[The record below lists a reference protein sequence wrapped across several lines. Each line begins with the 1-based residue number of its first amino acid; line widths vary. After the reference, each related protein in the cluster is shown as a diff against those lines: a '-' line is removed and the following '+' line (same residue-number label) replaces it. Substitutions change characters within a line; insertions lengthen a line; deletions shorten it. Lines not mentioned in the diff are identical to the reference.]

1 MCLPGI
7 RPWFSPMD
15 SLSKLERAYQAD
27 PGNLN
32 LLSQLTRE
40 QSRLGWTC
48 DGKTI
53 PQWLEGLSLD
63 KPWHERSKG
72 VWRIGALGTK
82 ASFAVPALLELLT
95 KDPSAMVQSR
105 ILQVLGKIRC
115 EASIA
120 TLIEAA
126 KTAAPGIRWVAC
138 KALGELGP
146 KAKVA
151 KAVLWENTQE
161 SADESLFASSL
172 EAYAK
177 VAPKESLLL
186 FKTILDSGNL
196 GRIRSALRVLPAL
209 KENARQLEPTL
220 RELVND
226 GGDFSSMAEAVLSDL
241 DS

>member
-1 MCLPGI
+1 
-7 RPWFSPMD
+7 MD

-32 LLSQLTRE
+32 VLAKLTRE
-40 QSRLGWTC
+40 QRRLGWTYE
-48 DGKTI
+48 GKSI
-53 PQWLEGLSLD
+53 PEWLESLSLD

-72 VWRIGALGTK
+72 VWRLGGLGTK
-82 ASFAVPALLELLT
+82 ASFGVPALLQLLS
-95 KDPSAMVQSR
+95 KDPSVTVQSR

-115 EASIA
+115 EASIP

-146 KAKVA
+146 KAKLA
-151 KAVLWENTQE
+151 GPVLWKNTQE
-161 SADESLFASSL
+161 SNDESLFVSSL

-177 VAPKESLLL
+177 VAPKESLRT
-186 FKTILDSGNL
+186 FRSILESGDP

-209 KENARQLEPTL
+209 KENARPLEATL
-220 RELVND
+220 RELVKA
-226 GGDFSSMAEAVLSDL
+226 GGELGALAEDVLEEGPEDL
-241 DS
+241 